1 LVHAL
6 VYRGLIGWLGF
17 PLSSSSVAIPDVLE
31 RLRLPPRLAVA
42 LLALQGKLTHSGYAS
57 ACPLRA
63 GERSEIAPVLG
74 RRKHASDRESEGR
87 EREER
92 GKREGETGNTKE
104 DPRRTYPEEAENAG
118 TEHNTTGQTFHPP
131 REGSL

>member
-1 LVHAL
+1 
-6 VYRGLIGWLGF
+6 LIGWLGF
-17 PLSSSSVAIPDVLE
+17 PRSSSSGAIPDVLE
-31 RLRLPPRLAVA
+31 RLRLPPRLAGA

-74 RRKHASDRESEGR
+74 LRKHAR
-87 EREER
+87 ER

-104 DPRRTYPEEAENAG
+104 DPRRTYPEEAENAV

-131 REGSL
+131 RDGSL